1 MSNADLL
8 ESLNSYFNEY
18 TNAYNS
24 GQISKDEYL
33 SLLQGLEVEKAVA
46 SSAEELHFKE
56 QLNVAINAAITV
68 VSAVA

>member
-1 MSNADLL
+1 MSNVDLL
-8 ESLNSYFNEY
+8 ESLNVYFNEY

-33 SLLQGLEVEKAVA
+33 NLLQGLEVEKVVTGT
-46 SSAEELHFKE
+46 AEELHFKE
-56 QLNVAINAAITV
+56 QLNVAINTAITV